1 VSSADRETSRAEN
14 LLDEVEPLLRRGNKI
29 DAIKV
34 YRTATGTGLK
44 EAKDTVDAIEAAMK
58 ARGAIEV
65 DRAQSAGLLSQ
76 IGRAIARWRGQTG

>member
-1 VSSADRETSRAEN
+1 MSSADRDSSRAEK
-14 LLDEVEPLLRRGNKI
+14 LLDEVELLLRRGDKI
-29 DAIKV
+29 GAIKA

-65 DRAQSAGLLSQ
+65 DRAQSSGLLGQ

>member
-1 VSSADRETSRAEN
+1 VSSVDRESSRAEK
-14 LLDEVEPLLRRGNKI
+14 LLDEVELLLRRGNKI
-29 DAIKV
+29 GAIKV

-58 ARGAIEV
+58 GRGAIEV
-65 DRAQSAGLLSQ
+65 DRAPSQGLLAQ

>member
-1 VSSADRETSRAEN
+1 VSSADRETSRAEK

-34 YRTATGTGLK
+34 YRTATGTALK